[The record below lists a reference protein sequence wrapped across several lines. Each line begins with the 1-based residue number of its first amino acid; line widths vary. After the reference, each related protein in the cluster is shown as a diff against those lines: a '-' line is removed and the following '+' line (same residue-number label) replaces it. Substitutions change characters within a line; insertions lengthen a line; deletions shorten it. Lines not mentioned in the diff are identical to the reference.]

1 MHNRYLTGLL
11 MLFVSLALAF
21 AFWQNYRLPLDG
33 DLVAI
38 VLPASWYTPIL
49 HDPFGW
55 SVLTKNAVYGAP
67 NRFFV
72 HIVMLEY
79 WHNVPRLLQ
88 HLVDPISSLYAASA
102 LFTTFTLAGL
112 LFLLT
117 RYIQT
122 VSGGTRGNFWVIA
135 ALLVPF
141 FQTASGFY
149 EQMGITDRS
158 VTYTFF
164 YALAMLL
171 TLVLL
176 WPFYRAAGR
185 RQPLRLPW
193 PRVLLLVALMV
204 VVAFNGPI
212 ATATLAVLLLG
223 IGGYWALGQARR
235 GRLSLVQ
242 PAPGQE
248 WLSGQALLLL
258 GTLAGLCLYSFYIGR
273 NNIENTHTYSLGQ
286 LYKLLPVGVARYLKY
301 QPGVPLLLLALA
313 TNALLVRRGTAP
325 SPARRR
331 VLLTMGWAAL
341 FMGVYVLLLP
351 LGGYRSYRPSLLRN
365 DTALPVLLALLFSYG
380 LSTYFLLAQLRGHW
394 RSSYVAAVCLFA
406 GFFLYANVEL
416 NPGLTNGC
424 ERWSLD
430 QLARAKE
437 PVVELTDACY
447 VLAWAPITDYYQSDI
462 QGQMLYYWGV
472 TPDKKLYFQRPTAH

>member
-33 DLVAI
+33 DLVAV
-38 VLPASWYTPIL
+38 VLPASWYMPVL

-102 LFTTFTLAGL
+102 LFTTLTLAGL

-122 VSGGTRGNFWVIA
+122 VSGETHGNFWVIA
-135 ALLVPF
+135 ALLAPF

-158 VTYTFF
+158 VTYTYF

-185 RQPLRLPW
+185 QQPLRLPW
-193 PRVLLLVALMV
+193 PRVLLLAALMV

-223 IGGYWALGQARR
+223 IGGYWAWGQTRR
-235 GRLSLVQ
+235 GRLSLTR
-242 PAPGQE
+242 PAQGQE

-258 GTLAGLCLYSFYIGR
+258 GTLAGLCLYSLYIGR
-273 NNIENTHTYSLGQ
+273 NNIENTHTYSLRQ
-286 LYKLLPVGVARYLKY
+286 LYELLPIGAFRYLTY
-301 QPGVPLLLLALA
+301 QLGVPLLLLALA
-313 TNALLVRRGTAP
+313 ANVLLLRWRVAP
-325 SPARRR
+325 SPDRRR
-331 VLLTMGWAAL
+331 VLRAL
-341 FMGVYVLLLP
+341 GYVGLFAGAYLLLLP
-351 LGGYRSYRPSLLRN
+351 LGGYRSYRPALLRN
-365 DTALPVLLALLFSYG
+365 DTALPMLLGLLFSYG
-380 LSTYFLLAQLRGHW
+380 LSTSFLLARLRGRW
-394 RSSYVAAVCLFA
+394 RGSYAGAVCLLGA
-406 GFFLYANVEL
+406 FFLYADARL
-416 NPGLTNGC
+416 NPGLTNDC

-437 PVVELTDACY
+437 PVVELTNACY
-447 VLAWAPITDYYQSDI
+447 VLAWTPITDYYQSDI
-462 QGQMLYYWGV
+462 QGQMLYNWGV
-472 TPDKKLYFQRPTAH
+472 TPAKKLYFQKPVGQ